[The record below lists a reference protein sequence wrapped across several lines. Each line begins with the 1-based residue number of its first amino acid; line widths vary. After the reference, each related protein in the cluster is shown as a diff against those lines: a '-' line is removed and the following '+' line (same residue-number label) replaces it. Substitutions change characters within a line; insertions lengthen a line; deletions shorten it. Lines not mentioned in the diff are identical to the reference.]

1 MVGHAAFWGIIQQMI
16 YLVLGADLRTSD
28 ARDEGDVVGRGL
40 GQRRVPQKEEGASV
54 IHNARAF
61 AQNI

>member
-1 MVGHAAFWGIIQQMI
+1 MI

-40 GQRRVPQKEEGASV
+40 CQRRVPQKEEGASV

-61 AQNI
+61 AKNMYAHD